1 MKRRILVV
9 EDEEKL
15 RRVIELQLISAGFD
29 VDKAGTAEEGLK
41 LVDRADLVLTDLKLP
56 NMDGL
61 ELLGLIRR
69 QNAQVPVIMM
79 TAFGSVETAVE
90 AMKAGATDFL
100 LKPFSLDH
108 LMQVVNKAL
117 EVRALR
123 DENRALKEE
132 LGRRYEFDNIIGRSP
147 PMQEIFATIERVAPT
162 RATVLLAGESG
173 VGKDLIARAI
183 HFHSPRRDRP
193 LVKINCTAIP
203 ENLMESELFGYE
215 KGAFTGAQTTKPGKF
230 EQADTGTVF
239 LDEIGDVP
247 AAIQVKLLRIL
258 QEREF
263 ERLGSNETR
272 HIDVRVI
279 AATNQDL
286 RAALEQGTFREDLY
300 YRLNVVPLNIP
311 PLRERKEDIPF
322 LANHF
327 VKKLAPDTG
336 CRAESITDAAI
347 EKLMAYHWPGN
358 VRELENVIERSL
370 VMCTG
375 HRAGR
380 RRYPAGERPAPP
392 RAQRFALPAGRHDAG
407 PIRAGPHPRGAAPRR
422 RQQEPGRAP
431 AGADAQRPA
440 LPADADGAGGVGWE
454 HGHPANAAS
463 HGRARL
469 DRRFRQERLRRA
481 GGGWQ
486 SHHSSG
492 CPGPLRL
499 RRRRWTAQG
508 RPGGRRG
515 WRRRRWAP
523 CRAALRSTRNH
534 PRRDSLHSLRRP
546 AQNVRRFRRRVPA
559 GRGDGGVAKAAPDR
573 SSKARRGV
581 GNYNT

>member
-1 MKRRILVV
+1 MKKRILVV

-15 RRVIELQLISAGFD
+15 RRVIELQLTSAGFET
-29 VDKAGTAEEGLK
+29 DKAAAAEEALRI
-41 LVDRADLVLTDLKLP
+41 VDRADLVLTDLRLP

-61 ELLGLIRR
+61 QFLSLIRR
-69 QNAQVPVIMM
+69 QNAQVPVVMM

-108 LMQVVNKAL
+108 LMQVVYKAL
-117 EVRALR
+117 EMRALR
-123 DENRALKEE
+123 DENRKLKEE
-132 LGRRYEFDNIIGRSP
+132 LGRRYEFDNIIGRSGG
-147 PMQEIFATIERVAPT
+147 MQEIFATIERVAPT

-215 KGAFTGAQTTKPGKF
+215 KGAFTGANTSKPGKF

-247 AAIQVKLLRIL
+247 GPIQVKLLRVL

-263 ERLGSNETR
+263 ERLGSNATR

-311 PLRERKEDIPF
+311 ALRERRQDIPF

-327 VKKLAPDTG
+327 VRKLAPDAG
-336 CRAESITDAAI
+336 CEVESITDAAM
-347 EKLMAYHWPGN
+347 EKLIAYHWPGN

-370 VMCTG
+370 VMATG
-375 HRAGR
+375 
-380 RRYPAGERPAPP
+380 
-392 RAQRFALPAGRHDAG
+392 AQLDVADIKLES
-407 PIRAGPHPRGAAPRR
+407 APRPR
-422 RQQEPGRAP
+422 SHA
-431 AGADAQRPA
+431 AGAGDPPF
-440 LPADADGAGGVGWE
+440 LPDGMT
-454 HGHPANAAS
+454 
-463 HGRARL
+463 L
-469 DRRFRQERLRRA
+469 DQYEQEIIKEALRRA
-481 GGGWQ
+481 DGNKSQ
-486 SHHSSG
+486 AA
-492 CPGPLRL
+492 RL
-499 RRRRWTAQG
+499 LGLTRN
-508 RPGGRRG
+508 
-515 WRRRRWAP
+515 
-523 CRAALRSTRNH
+523 ALRYRLTQMGME
-534 PRRDSLHSLRRP
+534 
-546 AQNVRRFRRRVPA
+546 A
-559 GRGDGGVAKAAPDR
+559 
-573 SSKARRGV
+573 
-581 GNYNT
+581 